1 MKKRIRTVL
10 GIIHHASEYISDSR
24 KAGDKRSKGAI
35 IQDMILLYI
44 KYGIPVSEY
53 LKYGLGVK
61 TGEEREQIVSVF
73 RDRMIWLKDY
83 DDNRRFL
90 NKYTSRKYEN
100 SRRLRKKR
108 LRAYTDRYH
117 LGRDCIIQYN
127 VEFSREHHLNG
138 TMKVGNKILFAK
150 NVFIDYSGELIIHDD
165 VAIANGV
172 IIETHTHILEKNRMA
187 PKPSRLE
194 IGDNVK
200 ILSRA
205 YIADTCHS
213 IGRGARIGAGAYVRS
228 NIPPY
233 AIVMGNPAKII
244 GFLYSPKEMVAY
256 EEEKYVESDRTSIET
271 YSQYYDKYYRNRS
284 KELKPFVKL

>member
-1 MKKRIRTVL
+1 MKTKIKAVL
-10 GIIHHASEYISDSR
+10 GIIHHNKYYVSESR

-35 IQDMILLYI
+35 IRDMILLYV
-44 KYGIPVSEY
+44 KYRVPVSEY

-61 TGEEREQIVSVF
+61 TGEEREQIVGVF
-73 RDRMIWLKDY
+73 RDKMIWMKDY
-83 DDNRRFL
+83 NDNRKFL
-90 NKYTSRKYEN
+90 HKYTSRKYEN
-100 SRRLRKKR
+100 SLRLRKKR

-117 LGRDCIIQYN
+117 LGKNCIIQYN
-127 VEFSREHHLNG
+127 VELSREHYLNG
-138 TMKVGNKILFAK
+138 TLKVGNKVLFAK

-187 PKPSRLE
+187 PKPGRLE

-213 IGRGARIGAGAYVRS
+213 IGRGARIGAGAYVRN

-244 GFLYSPKEMVAY
+244 GFLYSPEEMVAY
-256 EEEKYVESDRTSIET
+256 EEEKYAENDRTSIET
-271 YSQYYDKYYRNRS
+271 YSQYYEKYYISRS
-284 KELKPFVKL
+284 KEIKSFVKL